1 MIGGVQVLKAV
12 IFDMDGVLVDSER
25 FYMSRR
31 IGFLKEKGMPVQDPA
46 LFVGADGKRVWELMA
61 PQATGRELEELKQEY
76 ETYRLKHPVRYDALA
91 NPQVV
96 PLFKELRC
104 RGLAIGIASSSP
116 RDMVE
121 LMLRQVK
128 LDSLVDVYVS
138 GTDCTARKPDPEV
151 YCQAMERLGV
161 VPEEAIAVEDS
172 TVGIL
177 AAHRAGLRVYAL
189 EPYLPQDQSLAVMVL
204 AELQELTQYL
214 PE

>member
-1 MIGGVQVLKAV
+1 MLKAV

-31 IGFLKEKGMPVQDPA
+31 IGFLKEKGMPVQDPS

-61 PQATGRELEELKQEY
+61 PRAAGQELERLKREY
-76 ETYRLKHPVRYDALA
+76 EDYRLRHPVRYDVLA
-91 NPQVV
+91 NPQVL
-96 PLFKELRC
+96 PLFEELRS

-121 LMLRQVK
+121 LMLRQVG
-128 LDSLVDVYVS
+128 LGPMVDAYVS
-138 GTDCTARKPDPEV
+138 GSDCAARKPDPEV
-151 YCQAMERLGV
+151 YCRTMKCLGV
-161 VPEEAIAVEDS
+161 APEEAVAVEDS

-177 AAHRAGLRVYAL
+177 AAHRAGLRVYAMK
-189 EPYLPQDQSLAVMVL
+189 PYLPQDQSLAVMVL
-204 AELQELTQYL
+204 AELRELTRYL

>member
-1 MIGGVQVLKAV
+1 MLKAV

-96 PLFKELRC
+96 PLFKELRR

-116 RDMVE
+116 RDMGNYPCTTMAGWRQHLVTPGYSC
-121 LMLRQVK
+121 LRNLRQV
-128 LDSLVDVYVS
+128 
-138 GTDCTARKPDPEV
+138 G
-151 YCQAMERLGV
+151 
-161 VPEEAIAVEDS
+161 
-172 TVGIL
+172 
-177 AAHRAGLRVYAL
+177 
-189 EPYLPQDQSLAVMVL
+189 
-204 AELQELTQYL
+204 
-214 PE
+214 